1 MLVGWSWFDWLSCDT
16 PMDVANIRLAT
27 IVVVPLFI
35 DLVLNCLYEIK
46 IADIPSSPLIFSA
59 MAQWMGL
66 PPGR

>member
-1 MLVGWSWFDWLSCDT
+1 MLLHGPSLTLPDWLSCDT

-46 IADIPSSPLIFSA
+46 IADIPSSPPISSA
-59 MAQWMGL
+59 MAQ
-66 PPGR
+66 